1 VTPRFARKRDGH
13 VDLTLE
19 RAEAELIE
27 GLPEQLLA
35 LYEGEHTDP
44 ARQRLFPRAYLDPTE
59 EEAEAQWE
67 QLVHPEL
74 LAGRLAALEQLRASL
89 DGAEPARRDRVVVH
103 IQPDDVNAWL
113 SVLNDARLALGARLG
128 VDDGTDLMQL
138 DPSDPEAAGKA
149 AYAWLTYL
157 EGELVETLLGDLPG

>member
-1 VTPRFARKRDGH
+1 VSARFARRRDGR

-19 RAEAELIE
+19 RAEADLIR

-35 LYEGEHTDP
+35 LYEGERTDP

-59 EEAEAQWE
+59 EEAETQWE
-67 QLVHPEL
+67 NLVHPDL
-74 LAGRLAALEQLRASL
+74 LAGRLAALQQLSASL
-89 DGAEPARRDRVVVH
+89 DAAEPARRDRVVVH
-103 IQPDDVNAWL
+103 IQPDDINAWL
-113 SVLNDARLALGARLG
+113 SVLNDARLALGSRLG
-128 VDDGTDLMQL
+128 VNEDTDLMQL
-138 DPSDPEAAGKA
+138 DPSDADAAGKA